1 MQTGNSFNYSLLPP
15 FTSELDGNYLEFEGA
30 HAFSGNN
37 AHMLL
42 NSKFGSSI
50 LLNTEF
56 FKQIA
61 NESPDEELQFKLIQ
75 RGFIKVPESRPC
87 KTEETILPKFFII
100 DLTQACNFRC
110 SYCFRHLEEKARTIT
125 WETLDAIIDYVAWYC
140 KSTNQRE
147 IHIQPWGGEPL
158 IAWDKIKHIQD
169 KLYDNDVKAVITIE
183 SNAALITPKLAREA
197 HERDIRLGVSI
208 DGLPETHNLQR
219 KLANGKP
226 SFDKMMEGMKN
237 LRDAGYGNRHG
248 IITVLTRN
256 SLPLLEEMLEYFAVE
271 LKIDRFKLNIVKD
284 SPVMKDKGLCLSD
297 DEIIDYQ
304 KRLLKKLVELNQR
317 GYPIIELNV
326 LDKLQNILTRNKSNI
341 CISRGCMGGKKMIAF
356 DMDGRIF
363 PCDITDYKE
372 ESIGDVFKG
381 GDLVDLLKIAHK
393 EKDFF
398 ALKNSDNCD
407 TCPWWFFC
415 RGGCTTAIKYKY
427 GEVKGVDKLECISN
441 RAMYPELV
449 NLVLNQPEMVKILT
463 KNKIEIQ

>member
-1 MQTGNSFNYSLLPP
+1 MQTGNPSEYTLLEP
-15 FTSELDGNYLEFEGA
+15 FTIESAGNNTEFIGA
-30 HAFSGNN
+30 HAFSG
-37 AHMLL
+37 HETHLL
-42 NSKFGSSI
+42 LSSKLGSSI
-50 LLNTEF
+50 LLDKEF
-56 FKQIA
+56 FSQISEKQ
-61 NESPDEELQFKLIQ
+61 PDEELQFKLIQ
-75 RGFIKVPESRPC
+75 RGFMKVPDSRPC
-87 KTEETILPKFFII
+87 KTDETILPKFFII

-110 SYCFRHLEEKARTIT
+110 TYCFRHLEEKARTIT
-125 WETLDAIIDYVAWYC
+125 WETLNAIIDYIAWYC
-140 KSTNQRE
+140 KTTNQRE

-169 KLYDNDVKAVITIE
+169 KLRDNDVKAIITIE
-183 SNAALITPKLAREA
+183 SNAALITPQLAREA
-197 HERDIRLGVSI
+197 YKRDIRLGVSI

-219 KLANGKP
+219 KLANGNP
-226 SFDKMMEGMKN
+226 SFNKMMQGMKN

-256 SLPLLEEMLEYFAVE
+256 TLPLLEEMLEYFAVE
-271 LKIDRFKLNIVKD
+271 LNIDRFKLNLVKD

-341 CISRGCMGGKKMIAF
+341 CISRGCMGGKKMLAF
-356 DMDGRIF
+356 DMDGRIY

-372 ESIGDVFKG
+372 EAIGDVFDG
-381 GDLVDLLKIAHK
+381 GNLIDLLQIAHK

-398 ALKNSDNCD
+398 APKNSDNCE

-415 RGGCTTAIKYKY
+415 KGGCTTAIKYKY
-427 GEVKGVDKLECISN
+427 GEAKGVDKLECISN

-449 NLVLNQPEMVKILT
+449 NLVLNQPEMVKVLT